1 VSVSEAARAARC
13 VTSGDPRKFSHLGKR
28 RGLPATIFSPKAQA
42 SARIS
47 ARAENHLRDVEWR
60 IGRLG
65 AFVAAGQV
73 DRSLVTERLGVAI
86 ELARLDEEP
95 PR

>member
-1 VSVSEAARAARC
+1 VARGL
-13 VTSGDPRKFSHLGKR
+13 SGIVHLGR
-28 RGLPATIFSPKAQA
+28 QNNFDATTFPPKSQA
-42 SARIS
+42 FARIT
-47 ARAENHLRDVEWR
+47 AGAENHLRDLEWR